1 MNATALRAALLLAAA
16 ATPLLASGSSHREA
30 PFITG
35 APKVD
40 GTDFYMFRSY
50 EPSREGYITILAN
63 YLPLQDSYG
72 GPNYFALDEKALY
85 EIHIDNNGDAR
96 EDITFQFRFDD
107 KYKNLAVP
115 AGDRN
120 VAVPL
125 INIGQVDATAANL
138 NMSQSYTVAVV
149 RGNRRG
155 GAPQLLGN
163 ATAGGEIFEKPA
175 DNIGNKSIPDYAGYA
190 NNFIYN
196 ANIPGCPA
204 PARVFAGQRKEG
216 FVVNLGEVFDLV
228 NTNPAGPR
236 DGERN
241 IISRKNITTLALEVP
256 ISCLTRGDDPVIG
269 GWMTA
274 SLRQARLLNPK
285 PSNPRRTTIE
295 AGAWT
300 QVSRLGSPLVNE
312 LVIGLPDK
320 DKFNGSEPRDD
331 GQFLRY
337 VTNPTLPV
345 LLNVLFGNAAI
356 PPQTPR
362 NDLVA
367 AFLTGVPGLNQPAG
381 VRGAEMLRLNT
392 SIAATPVASQN
403 DLGVL
408 GGDTAGFPN
417 GRRPVDDVVDI
428 ELRVAQGV
436 LCSDALKCGNQ
447 IADPNNGVPYTDG
460 SRAAGPTMATSIVSG
475 AVIAA
480 DTYLDVFPY
489 LATPVPGSPNGGGT

>member
-1 MNATALRAALLLAAA
+1 MNRNALRAALLVAAA

-30 PFITG
+30 PFIAGT
-35 APKVD
+35 PRVD

-50 EPSREGYITILAN
+50 EPGREGYVTLIAN
-63 YLPLQDSYG
+63 YLPLQDAYG

-96 EDITFQFRFDD
+96 EDVTFQFRFDD
-107 KYKNLAVP
+107 MYKNLTVP
-115 AGDRN
+115 AGGQH

-125 INIGQVDATAANL
+125 INIGQVDTNAANL
-138 NMSQSYTVAVV
+138 NMSQSYSVAVV
-149 RGNRRG
+149 RGHRRG
-155 GAPQLLGN
+155 SVPQLLGN
-163 ATAGGEIFEKPA
+163 ATSGGDRFQKPA
-175 DNIGNKSIPDYAGYA
+175 DNIGNKSIPDYASYA
-190 NNFIYN
+190 GNFIYS
-196 ANIPGCPA
+196 ANIPGCST

-236 DGERN
+236 DGEPN
-241 IISRKNITTLALEVP
+241 TIADKNITTLALEVP
-256 ISCLTRGDDPVIG
+256 ISCLTRSNEPVIG
-269 GWMTA
+269 GWTTA
-274 SLRQARLLNPK
+274 SLRQVRLINPK
-285 PSNPRRTTIE
+285 PSGPRRTTVE

-312 LVIGLPDK
+312 VVVGLPDK
-320 DKFNGSEPRDD
+320 DRFNGSEPRDD
-331 GQFLRY
+331 GQFATY

-367 AFLTGVPGLNQPAG
+367 AFLTGVPGLNQPSN
-381 VRGAEMLRLNT
+381 VRAAEMLRLNT
-392 SIAATPVASQN
+392 SIAPTPVAAQK

-408 GGDTAGFPN
+408 GGDNAGFPN

-436 LCSDALKCGNQ
+436 LCSAALKCGDQ
-447 IADPNNGVPYTDG
+447 TADPNNGIAYTDG
-460 SRAAGPTMATSIVSG
+460 SRAAGPTAATSMVSG
-475 AVIAA
+475 AVFAA

-489 LATPVPGSPNGGGT
+489 LATPLPGSPNEAAY

>member
-30 PFITG
+30 PFITS

-50 EPSREGYITILAN
+50 EPSREGYITLLAN

-107 KYKNLAVP
+107 RYKNLAVP
-115 AGDRN
+115 AGDKN

-125 INIGQVDATAANL
+125 INIGQVDTAAANL

-155 GAPQLLGN
+155 SVPQLLGN
-163 ATAGGEIFEKPA
+163 ATAGGETFQKPA

-196 ANIPGCPA
+196 ANIPGCPT

-256 ISCLTRGDDPVIG
+256 ISCLTRGNEPVIG

-274 SLRQARLLNPK
+274 SLRQARLINPK
-285 PSNPRRTTIE
+285 PSSPRRTTIE

-331 GQFLRY
+331 GQFLSY

-345 LLNVLFGNAAI
+345 LLNVLFGNAAV

-367 AFLTGVPGLNQPAG
+367 AFLTGVPGLNQPVG

-392 SIAATPVASQN
+392 SIAPTPVASQN

-447 IADPNNGVPYTDG
+447 TADPNNGVPYTDG
-460 SRAAGPTMATSIVSG
+460 SRAAGPTMATSMVSG

-480 DTYLDVFPY
+480 DTYLDAFPY
-489 LATPVPGSPNGGGT
+489 LATPVPGSPNDGT

>member
-1 MNATALRAALLLAAA
+1 MNATALRAALLIAAA
-16 ATPLLASGSSHREA
+16 ATPILASGSSHREA

-35 APKVD
+35 VPKVD

-50 EPSREGYITILAN
+50 EAGRDGYVTILAN

-72 GPNYFALDEKALY
+72 GPNYFALDQKALY

-107 KYKNLAVP
+107 TYKNLAVP
-115 AGDRN
+115 AGDKN

-125 INIGQVDATAANL
+125 INIGQVDPAAANL

-149 RGNRRG
+149 RGNRRSSI
-155 GAPQLLGN
+155 PQLLGN
-163 ATAGGEIFEKPA
+163 ASSGGETFQKPA

-190 NNFIYN
+190 SNFIYN
-196 ANIPGCPA
+196 ASIPDCSS

-256 ISCLTRGDDPVIG
+256 ISCLTRGNEPVIG

-274 SLRQARLLNPK
+274 SLRQARLINPK
-285 PSNPRRTTIE
+285 PSSPKRTTIE

-331 GQFLRY
+331 GQFLTY

-392 SIAATPVASQN
+392 SIAPKPAAMQN

-408 GGDTAGFPN
+408 SGDTAGFPN

-436 LCSDALKCGNQ
+436 LCSEALTCGTQ
-447 IADPNNGVPYTDG
+447 KADPNNGTPYTDG
-460 SRAAGPTMATSIVSG
+460 SRAAGPTAASSMVSG
-475 AVIAA
+475 AVLAA

-489 LATPVPGSPNGGGT
+489 LATPVPGSPNPGN

>member
-1 MNATALRAALLLAAA
+1 MKRHALRAALLVAAA
-16 ATPLLASGSSHREA
+16 ATPLLANGSSHREA

-35 APKVD
+35 VPKVD

-50 EPSREGYITILAN
+50 EAGRDGYVTLLAN

-72 GPNYFALDEKALY
+72 GPNYFALDQKALY

-107 KYKNLAVP
+107 KYKNLPVP
-115 AGDRN
+115 AGDKS
-120 VAVPL
+120 VPVPL
-125 INIGQVDATAANL
+125 INIGQVDVDGANL

-155 GAPQLLGN
+155 SFPQLLGN
-163 ATAGGEIFEKPA
+163 ATSGGEVFQKPA

-190 NNFIYN
+190 NNFIYT
-196 ANIPGCPA
+196 ASIPGCSQ
-204 PARVFAGQRKEG
+204 PARVFAGQRKES

-256 ISCLTRGDDPVIG
+256 IACLTRGSEPVIG

-274 SLRQARLLNPK
+274 SLRQARLINPK
-285 PSNPRRTTIE
+285 PSSPSRTTIE

-331 GQFLRY
+331 NQFATY

-367 AFLTGVPGLNQPAG
+367 AFLTGVPGLNQPAN

-392 SIAATPVASQN
+392 SIAPTAIAAQN

-417 GRRPVDDVVDI
+417 GRRPFDDVVDI

-436 LCSDALKCGNQ
+436 LCSEALKCGTQ
-447 IADPNNGVPYTDG
+447 TADPNNGTPYTDG
-460 SRAAGPTMATSIVSG
+460 SRAAGPTAATSVVSG
-475 AVIAA
+475 AIIAA
-480 DTYLDVFPY
+480 DTYLDTFPY

>member
-1 MNATALRAALLLAAA
+1 MKRNALRAALLLVAAA
-16 ATPLLASGSSHREA
+16 APLFASASSHREA

-50 EPSREGYITILAN
+50 EAGREGYVTLIAN

-115 AGDRN
+115 AGN
-120 VAVPL
+120 KKVAVPL
-125 INIGQVDATAANL
+125 INIGQVDTDAANL
-138 NMSQSYTVAVV
+138 NMSQSYTVGVV
-149 RGNRRG
+149 RGHRRG
-155 GAPQLLGN
+155 SAPELVGD
-163 ATAGGEIFEKPA
+163 AMTGEEIFQKPA
-175 DNIGNKSIPDYAGYA
+175 DNIGNKSIPDYASYA
-190 NNFIYN
+190 NNFIYS
-196 ANIPGCPA
+196 ANIPGCSQPG
-204 PARVFAGQRKEG
+204 RVFAGQRKEG

-256 ISCLTRGDDPVIG
+256 ISCLTRGKEPVIG

-274 SLRQARLLNPK
+274 SLRQGRLINPK
-285 PSNPRRTTIE
+285 PSKPSRTTVE
-295 AGAWT
+295 GGAWT
-300 QVSRLGSPLVNE
+300 QVSRLGSPLANE
-312 LVIGLPDK
+312 LFIGLPDK
-320 DKFNGSEPRDD
+320 DRFNGSEPRDD
-331 GQFLRY
+331 GQFATY

-367 AFLTGVPGLNQPAG
+367 AFLTGVPGLNQPAN

-392 SIAATPVASQN
+392 SIAPTPVAAQN

-408 GGDTAGFPN
+408 GGDSAGFPN
-417 GRRPVDDVVDI
+417 GRRPFDDVVDI
-428 ELRVAQGV
+428 ELRVGQGA
-436 LCSDALKCGNQ
+436 LCSKALKCGKQ
-447 IADPNNGVPYTDG
+447 TADPNNGTPYTDG
-460 SRAAGPTMATSIVSG
+460 SRAAGPTVATSMVTG
-475 AVIAA
+475 AINAA
-480 DTYLDVFPY
+480 DTYLDTFPY
-489 LATPVPGSPNGGGT
+489 LATPVPGSPNSGT